1 MIIRGDNMVK
11 CLVYK
16 NVQKKDLQDGYT
28 YIGYKYK
35 FDNNY
40 IKYKLIWNEKFQCFQ
55 DIDNP
60 VDVNSLHI
68 YEDFDLILSINDCG
82 TMMNIDED
90 IS

>member
-1 MIIRGDNMVK
+1 MVK

-35 FDNNY
+35 FDNRY
-40 IKYKLIWNEKFQCFQ
+40 IKDKLIWNEKFQCFQ